1 MPTVPL
7 GKQDVPKEKTM
18 PRLIII
24 PLLFILLFL
33 EPASAADEP
42 VDLLAGQLK
51 AFKLPV
57 DEWQEVGEVALD
69 PDNPRKLKASPGK
82 GVWYNGA
89 KGRARDLYTKGQF
102 EDVEV
107 NLEFLI
113 PKGSNS
119 GIKFH
124 GHYEIQI
131 EDSFGVKDL
140 TGHHCGGVYPRA
152 DLKPSYH
159 HIDKG
164 IAPRVNA
171 CKPAGQWQSL
181 SAVFKAP
188 RFDDKGKKIANAM
201 LVKVVFNG
209 QLIHENQELLTPTGH
224 NWRNPEMA
232 VGPLMLQADH
242 GPVAFRKVTARSLTA
257 GK

>member
-1 MPTVPL
+1 
-7 GKQDVPKEKTM
+7 M
-18 PRLIII
+18 PRISLLIAALVIQS
-24 PLLFILLFL
+24 PLH
-33 EPASAADEP
+33 ADEP
-42 VDLLAGQLK
+42 IDLLADGLK
-51 AFKLPV
+51 AFKAPLG
-57 DEWQEVGEVALD
+57 DWQEVAGVALD
-69 PDNPRKLKASPGK
+69 ADNSRKLQAKPGK
-82 GVWYNGA
+82 GVWYNGP
-89 KGRARDLYTKGQF
+89 KGRSRDLYTKEKF
-102 EDVEV
+102 RDVEV

-131 EDSFGVKDL
+131 DDSFDVKNP
-140 TGHHCGGVYPRA
+140 TGKNCGGVYPRA
-152 DLKPSYH
+152 DLKPSYTYL
-159 HIDKG
+159 DNG

-181 SAVFKAP
+181 AIIFKSP

-209 QLIHENQELLTPTGH
+209 QVIHENQELLTPTGS

-232 VGPLMLQADH
+232 EGPLMLQADH
-242 GPVAFRKVTARSLTA
+242 GPVAFRKVTVR
-257 GK
+257 